1 MVSDSK
7 RWLALAL
14 LCLTGFMIILD
25 ASIVLVAVPSIEREL
40 TFSTGGVQWVPS
52 GYALMFGGL
61 LLLGGRI
68 SDLLGR
74 RRVFMTGLLL
84 FAGSSLLCG
93 FAWSGDALV
102 LARGLQGAAAAVLAP
117 SALSIVMTTFPS
129 GPDRNKALG
138 IWGATSGVGGTA
150 GSLIGGPVTDGLGWQ
165 WIFFINVPVCVL
177 VLVLAPVLLLDS
189 RGPVRRGFDAAGAVT
204 VTAALIVLVYAVIE
218 APASSAARTTLLA
231 LLSAVLFGL
240 FVLVEK
246 RSAAPL
252 VPLRIFRSR
261 ALVGGNLITIS
272 WGLSAFGLN
281 FVYTQY
287 AQLALG
293 ASAIRYGLMC
303 AVLAAAAV
311 GGSILGQHLVTR
323 AGPRVVAAVSLLVAG
338 VGTTLMTRL
347 TATSGYF
354 ELAFWGLTIFGAGL
368 GAGTVAG
375 SIAALSDVKGE
386 DAGIAS
392 GLQNASFQ
400 IGGAVG
406 VAVVSAVA
414 TASTSGTTPVALTHG
429 YRTGFAIVWLFIL
442 IGFAGCLLVKRLL
455 EVRSEESGNREPV
468 VATSA
473 RRPPVKEASCSS
485 SD

>member
-1 MVSDSK
+1 MVTESK
-7 RWLALAL
+7 RWFALAL

-74 RRVFMTGLLL
+74 RRVFITGLLL

-117 SALSIVMTTFPS
+117 SALSIVMTTFPQ

-165 WIFFINVPVCVL
+165 WIFFINVPVCL
-177 VLVLAPVLLLDS
+177 VVAVLAPMLLLDS
-189 RGPVRRGFDAAGAVT
+189 RGPGRRGFDVAGAVT

-218 APASSAARTTLLA
+218 APESPVGRTVLLL
-231 LLSAVLFGL
+231 LLSAALFGL
-240 FVLVEK
+240 FVLVEN

-261 ALVGGNLITIS
+261 ALVGGNLITIA
-272 WGLSAFGLN
+272 WGLAAFGLN
-281 FVYTQY
+281 FIYTQY

-293 ASAIRYGLMC
+293 VSAIRYGLMS

-311 GGSILGQHLVTR
+311 VGSMVGQHLVTR
-323 AGPRVVAAVSLLVAG
+323 VGMRRVAFVSLLLAG
-338 VGTTLMTRL
+338 IGTTVMTRL
-347 TATSGYF
+347 TVESGYF

-375 SIAALSDVKGE
+375 AIAALSDV
-386 DAGIAS
+386 AGPDSGVAS

-400 IGGAVG
+400 IGGAIG
-406 VAVVSAVA
+406 IAVLSAAA
-414 TASTSGTTPVALTHG
+414 TASTTGATPTALTHG
-429 YRTGFAIVWLFIL
+429 YRVAFAAVWLFVAL
-442 IGFAGCLLVKRLL
+442 GLAGCALLLHRKRSPRL
-455 EVRSEESGNREPV
+455 EPV
-468 VATSA
+468 
-473 RRPPVKEASCSS
+473 AS
-485 SD
+485 

>member
-1 MVSDSK
+1 MTLDRGVPPYWRCLMVTESK
-7 RWLALAL
+7 RWFALAL

-68 SDLLGR
+68 ADLLGR
-74 RRVFMTGLLL
+74 RRVFMAGLLL

-93 FAWSGDALV
+93 LAWSGDALV
-102 LARGLQGAAAAVLAP
+102 LARGVQGASAAVLLP
-117 SALSIVMTTFPS
+117 SALSIVMTTFPA

-177 VLVLAPVLLLDS
+177 VVVLAPALLMDS
-189 RGPVRRGFDAAGAVT
+189 RGPGRRGFDVAGAVT
-204 VTAALIVLVYAVIE
+204 VTAALIVLVYAVVE
-218 APASSAARTTLLA
+218 APTSSVGHTVA
-231 LLSAVLFGL
+231 LLLLSVLLFGL
-240 FVLVEK
+240 FVLVEQ

-272 WGLSAFGLN
+272 WGLAVFGLN
-281 FVYTQY
+281 YIYTQY

-293 ASAIRYGLMC
+293 VSAVRYGLMS

-311 GGSILGQHLVTR
+311 VASMVGQHLVTR
-323 AGPRVVAAVSLLVAG
+323 IGPRRVAFTSLLIAG
-338 VGTTLMTRL
+338 AGATVMTRL
-347 TATSGYF
+347 TVHSGYF

-375 SIAALSDVKGE
+375 SIASLSDVRGE
-386 DAGIAS
+386 DSGVAS

-400 IGGAVG
+400 VGGAVG
-406 VAVVSAVA
+406 IAALSAVA
-414 TASTSGTTPVALTHG
+414 AASTSGTTPTALTHG
-429 YRTGFAIVWLFIL
+429 YRIAFLAVWLPIAL
-442 IGFAGCLLVKRLL
+442 GLAGCGLLLSRKRAAERPLQ
-455 EVRSEESGNREPV
+455 PV
-468 VATSA
+468 AN
-473 RRPPVKEASCSS
+473 
-485 SD
+485 

>member
-1 MVSDSK
+1 MVTEKK
-7 RWLALAL
+7 RWFALAL

-40 TFSTGGVQWVPS
+40 IFSSGGVQWVPS

-74 RRVFMTGLLL
+74 RRVLMTGLVL
-84 FAGSSLLCG
+84 FGACSLLCG

-129 GPDRNKALG
+129 GADRNKALG

-177 VLVLAPVLLLDS
+177 VLVLAPVLLMDS
-189 RGPVRRGFDAAGAVT
+189 RGPGRRGFDVAGAAS

-218 APASSAARTTLLA
+218 APESSVGRTVA
-231 LLSAVLFGL
+231 LIVLSALLFGL

-261 ALVGGNLITIS
+261 SLVGGNLITVA
-272 WGLSAFGLN
+272 WGLAAFGLN
-281 FVYTQY
+281 YIYTQY

-293 ASAIRYGLMC
+293 VSAIRYGLMS

-311 GGSILGQHLVTR
+311 VASMVGQHLVTR
-323 AGPRVVAAVSLLVAG
+323 VGPRVVGFVSLVIAG
-338 VGTTLMTRL
+338 VGTTLMCRVTVD
-347 TATSGYF
+347 SGYF

-375 SIAALSDVKGE
+375 AIAALSDVAGE
-386 DAGIAS
+386 DSGVAS
-392 GLQNASFQ
+392 GLQSASFQ

-406 VAVVSAVA
+406 VAVLSAVA
-414 TASTSGTTPVALTHG
+414 TAATTGTTPIALTHG
-429 YRTGFAIVWLFIL
+429 YRIAFLAVWSFIVLGL
-442 IGFAGCLLVKRLL
+442 AGCGLLVSRKQSTQGQL
-455 EVRSEESGNREPV
+455 EPV
-468 VATSA
+468 TS
-473 RRPPVKEASCSS
+473 
-485 SD
+485 

>member
-1 MVSDSK
+1 MVTESK
-7 RWLALAL
+7 RWFALAL

-74 RRVFMTGLLL
+74 RRVFMIGLLL

-102 LARGLQGAAAAVLAP
+102 LARGVQGTSAAVLLP
-117 SALSIVMTTFPS
+117 SALSIVMTTFPA

-177 VLVLAPVLLLDS
+177 VVVLAPALLMDS
-189 RGPVRRGFDAAGAVT
+189 RGPGRRGFDVAGAVT
-204 VTAALIVLVYAVIE
+204 VTTALIVLVYAVVE
-218 APASSAARTTLLA
+218 APTSSVGRTVALL
-231 LLSAVLFGL
+231 LLSALLFGL
-240 FVLVEK
+240 FVLVEQ

-272 WGLSAFGLN
+272 WGLAVFGLN
-281 FVYTQY
+281 YIYTQY

-293 ASAIRYGLMC
+293 VSAVRYGLMS

-311 GGSILGQHLVTR
+311 VASMVGQHLVTR
-323 AGPRVVAAVSLLVAG
+323 IGPRRVAFTSLLIAG
-338 VGTTLMTRL
+338 VGTTVMTRL
-347 TATSGYF
+347 TVHSGYF

-375 SIAALSDVKGE
+375 SIASLSDVRGE
-386 DAGIAS
+386 DSGVAS

-406 VAVVSAVA
+406 IAALSAVA
-414 TASTSGTTPVALTHG
+414 TASTSGTTPIALTHG
-429 YRTGFAIVWLFIL
+429 YRIAFVAVWVPIAVGL
-442 IGFAGCLLVKRLL
+442 AGCALLLSRKSTVERRLQ
-455 EVRSEESGNREPV
+455 PV
-468 VATSA
+468 G
-473 RRPPVKEASCSS
+473 ECS
-485 SD
+485 

>member
-1 MVSDSK
+1 MVTESK
-7 RWLALAL
+7 RWFALAL

-74 RRVFMTGLLL
+74 RRVFITGLLL

-117 SALSIVMTTFPS
+117 SALSIVMTTFPG

-165 WIFFINVPVCVL
+165 WIFFINVPVCLL
-177 VLVLAPVLLLDS
+177 VAVLAPVLLLDS
-189 RGPVRRGFDAAGAVT
+189 RGPGRRGFDVAGAVT
-204 VTAALIVLVYAVIE
+204 VTSALIVLVYAVIE
-218 APASSAARTTLLA
+218 APDSAIGWTVLLV
-231 LLSAVLFGL
+231 LLSAGLFAL

-261 ALVGGNLITIS
+261 ALVGGNLITIA
-272 WGLSAFGLN
+272 WGLAAFGLN
-281 FVYTQY
+281 FIYTQY

-293 ASAIRYGLMC
+293 VSAIRYGLMS

-311 GGSILGQHLVTR
+311 VGSMVGQHLVTR
-323 AGPRVVAAVSLLVAG
+323 VGMRRVALVSLLLAG
-338 VGTTLMTRL
+338 VGTTVMTQL
-347 TATSGYF
+347 TVDSGYF

-375 SIAALSDVKGE
+375 AIAALSDV
-386 DAGIAS
+386 AGPDSGVAS

-406 VAVVSAVA
+406 IAVLSAVA
-414 TASTSGTTPVALTHG
+414 TGNTTGATATALTHG
-429 YRTGFAIVWLFIL
+429 YRVAFMAVWLFIAL
-442 IGFAGCLLVKRLL
+442 GLAGCALLLDRKRSPRL
-455 EVRSEESGNREPV
+455 EPV
-468 VATSA
+468 
-473 RRPPVKEASCSS
+473 AS
-485 SD
+485 

>member
-1 MVSDSK
+1 
-7 RWLALAL
+7 
-14 LCLTGFMIILD
+14 
-25 ASIVLVAVPSIEREL
+25 
-40 TFSTGGVQWVPS
+40 
-52 GYALMFGGL
+52 MFGGL

-129 GPDRNKALG
+129 GADRNKALG

-177 VLVLAPVLLLDS
+177 VVVLAPTLLMDS
-189 RGPVRRGFDAAGAVT
+189 RGPGRRGFDVAGAAT

-218 APASSAARTTLLA
+218 APDSSVLRTA
-231 LLSAVLFGL
+231 LLVVLSVVLFAA
-240 FVLVEK
+240 FILVEK

-252 VPLRIFRSR
+252 VPLRIFHSR
-261 ALVGGNLITIS
+261 ALVGGNLITIA
-272 WGLSAFGLN
+272 WGLAAFGLN

-293 ASAIRYGLMC
+293 ISAVRYGLMS

-311 GGSILGQHLVTR
+311 VASIIGQHLVTR
-323 AGPRVVAAVSLLVAG
+323 VGTRSVAFVSLLTAG
-338 VGTTLMTRL
+338 VGTTLMTQL
-347 TATSGYF
+347 TVDSGYF
-354 ELAFWGLTIFGAGL
+354 QLAFWGLTIFGAGL

-375 SIAALSDVKGE
+375 SIASLSDVPSE
-386 DAGIAS
+386 DSGVAS

-400 IGGAVG
+400 IGGAIG
-406 VAVVSAVA
+406 VAAVSAVA
-414 TASTSGTTPVALTHG
+414 TASTSGTAPADLTHG
-429 YRTGFAIVWLFIL
+429 YRIAFATVWIFIA
-442 IGFAGCLLVKRLL
+442 IGLAGCGLLLTHNRSRRL
-455 EVRSEESGNREPV
+455 
-468 VATSA
+468 ATVTS
-473 RRPPVKEASCSS
+473 
-485 SD
+485 

>member
-1 MVSDSK
+1 MVTEKK
-7 RWLALAL
+7 RWFALAL

-40 TFSTGGVQWVPS
+40 TFSSGGVQWVPS
-52 GYALMFGGL
+52 GYGLMFGGL

-74 RRVFMTGLLL
+74 RRVFITGLLL
-84 FAGSSLLCG
+84 FGGCSLLCG
-93 FAWSGDALV
+93 FAWSGDVLV
-102 LARGLQGAAAAVLAP
+102 LARGLQGMAAAVLAP

-129 GPDRNKALG
+129 GADRNKALG

-165 WIFFINVPVCVL
+165 WIFFINVPVCIL
-177 VLVLAPVLLLDS
+177 VVALAPVLLLDS
-189 RGPVRRGFDAAGAVT
+189 RGPGRRSFDVAGAAT

-218 APASSAARTTLLA
+218 APESPVLRTVALLV
-231 LLSAVLFGL
+231 LSAVLFGL

-261 ALVGGNLITIS
+261 TLVGGNLLTIA
-272 WGLSAFGLN
+272 WGLAAFGLN
-281 FVYTQY
+281 FIYTQY

-293 ASAIRYGLMC
+293 VSAVRYGLMS

-311 GGSILGQHLVTR
+311 VASIIGQHLVTR
-323 AGPRVVAAVSLLVAG
+323 VGARRVGVVSLLIAG

-347 TATSGYF
+347 TVDSGYF

-375 SIAALSDVKGE
+375 AIASLSDVPAE
-386 DAGIAS
+386 DSGVAS
-392 GLQNASFQ
+392 GLQSASFQ
-400 IGGAVG
+400 IGGAIG
-406 VAVVSAVA
+406 VAVLSAVA
-414 TASTSGTTPVALTHG
+414 VASTTGSTPIALTHG
-429 YRTGFAIVWLFIL
+429 YRIAFLAVWIFLVVGL
-442 IGFAGCLLVKRLL
+442 AGCALIKQSL
-455 EVRSEESGNREPV
+455 EVGGPDGGHRMQ
-468 VATSA
+468 VAANSA
-473 RRPPVKEASCSS
+473 RRS
-485 SD
+485 

>member
-1 MVSDSK
+1 MVSHSK

-102 LARGLQGAAAAVLAP
+102 LARGVQGAAAAVLAP

-129 GPDRNKALG
+129 GADRNKALG

-165 WIFFINVPVCVL
+165 WIFFINVPVCLL
-177 VLVLAPVLLLDS
+177 VVVLAPLLLMDS
-189 RGPVRRGFDAAGAVT
+189 RGPGRRGFDVAGAVT

-218 APASSAARTTLLA
+218 APQSSVLRTALLVV
-231 LLSAVLFGL
+231 LSAVLFAA
-240 FVLVEK
+240 FVLVEQ

-261 ALVGGNLITIS
+261 ALVGGNLITIA
-272 WGLSAFGLN
+272 WGLAAFGLN

-293 ASAIRYGLMC
+293 ASAVRYGLMS

-311 GGSILGQHLVTR
+311 VGSIIGQHLVTR
-323 AGPRVVAAVSLLVAG
+323 VGTRSVAFVSLLIAG
-338 VGTTLMTRL
+338 AGTTLMTRL
-347 TATSGYF
+347 TVDSGYF

-375 SIAALSDVKGE
+375 SIASLSDVPGE
-386 DAGIAS
+386 DSGVAS

-400 IGGAVG
+400 IGGAIG
-406 VAVVSAVA
+406 VAAVSAVA
-414 TASTSGTTPVALTHG
+414 TASTSGVTPSALTHG
-429 YRTGFAIVWLFIL
+429 YRIAFASVWFFIAL
-442 IGFAGCLLVKRLL
+442 GLAGCSLLLTRNRSRRLAA
-455 EVRSEESGNREPV
+455 
-468 VATSA
+468 VAS
-473 RRPPVKEASCSS
+473 
-485 SD
+485 

>member
-1 MVSDSK
+1 MVTESK
-7 RWLALAL
+7 RWFALAL

-68 SDLLGR
+68 ADLLGR
-74 RRVFMTGLLL
+74 RRVFMAGLVL

-102 LARGLQGAAAAVLAP
+102 LARGVQGASAAVLLP
-117 SALSIVMTTFPS
+117 SALSIVMTTFPD

-177 VLVLAPVLLLDS
+177 VVVLAPAVLMDS
-189 RGPVRRGFDAAGAVT
+189 RGPGRRGFDVAGAVT
-204 VTAALIVLVYAVIE
+204 VTAALIVLVYAVVE
-218 APASSAARTTLLA
+218 APTSSVGRTVALL
-231 LLSAVLFGL
+231 LLSALLFGL
-240 FVLVEK
+240 FVLVEQ

-272 WGLSAFGLN
+272 WGLAVFGLN
-281 FVYTQY
+281 YIYTQY

-293 ASAIRYGLMC
+293 VSAVRYGLMS

-311 GGSILGQHLVTR
+311 VASMVGQHLVTR
-323 AGPRVVAAVSLLVAG
+323 IGPRRVAFTSLLIAG
-338 VGTTLMTRL
+338 AGATVMTRL
-347 TATSGYF
+347 TVHSGYF

-375 SIAALSDVKGE
+375 SIASLSDVRGE
-386 DAGIAS
+386 DSGVAS

-400 IGGAVG
+400 VGGAVG
-406 VAVVSAVA
+406 IAALSAVA
-414 TASTSGTTPVALTHG
+414 AASTSGTTPTALTHG
-429 YRTGFAIVWLFIL
+429 YHVAFLAVWLPIAL
-442 IGFAGCLLVKRLL
+442 GLAGCGLLLSHKRATERRLQ
-455 EVRSEESGNREPV
+455 PV
-468 VATSA
+468 GEWS
-473 RRPPVKEASCSS
+473 
-485 SD
+485 

>member
-1 MVSDSK
+1 MVTESK

-25 ASIVLVAVPSIEREL
+25 ASIVLVAIPSIEREL
-40 TFSTGGVQWVPS
+40 TFSIGGVQWVPS

-74 RRVFMTGLLL
+74 RRVFIAGLLL

-102 LARGLQGAAAAVLAP
+102 FARGLQGIAAAVLAP

-165 WIFFINVPVCVL
+165 WIFFINVPACV
-177 VLVLAPVLLLDS
+177 VVAVLAPLLLLDS
-189 RGPVRRGFDAAGAVT
+189 RGPGRRGFDVAGAAT
-204 VTAALIVLVYAVIE
+204 VTAALIALVYAVIQ
-218 APASSAARTTLLA
+218 APSSSVVRTVLWLLM
-231 LLSAVLFGL
+231 SAVLFAV
-240 FVLVEK
+240 FVVVEQ

-252 VPLRIFRSR
+252 VPLRLFRSR
-261 ALVGGNLITIS
+261 ALVGGNLITIG
-272 WGLSAFGLN
+272 WGLAAFGLN

-293 ASAIRYGLMC
+293 ASAVRYGLMS

-311 GGSILGQHLVTR
+311 GGSMIGQHLVTR
-323 AGPRVVAAVSLLVAG
+323 VGPRAVAFVSLLVAG
-338 VGTTLMTRL
+338 AGTTLMTRL
-347 TATSGYF
+347 TVTSGYF

-375 SIAALSDVKGE
+375 SIASLSEVAGE
-386 DAGIAS
+386 DAGVAS

-406 VAVVSAVA
+406 IAVVAAVA
-414 TASTSGTTPVALTHG
+414 AASTSGRTPVALTHG
-429 YRTGFAIVWLFIL
+429 YRIAFVTVWSFIV
-442 IGFAGCLLVKRLL
+442 IGLAGCLFVKRPL
-455 EVRSEESGNREPV
+455 EIQRGKSGHMKAV
-468 VATSA
+468 VAA
-473 RRPPVKEASCSS
+473 RRPS
-485 SD
+485 

>member
-1 MVSDSK
+1 MVSESK
-7 RWLALAL
+7 RWFALAL

-74 RRVFMTGLLL
+74 RRVFITGLLL

-117 SALSIVMTTFPS
+117 SSLSIVMTTFPT
-129 GPDRNKALG
+129 GADRNKALG

-177 VLVLAPVLLLDS
+177 VAVLAPVLLLDS
-189 RGPVRRGFDAAGAVT
+189 RGPGRRGFDVAGAVT

-218 APASSAARTTLLA
+218 APESSVTRTVLLL
-231 LLSAVLFGL
+231 LLSAALFGL

-246 RSAAPL
+246 RSVAPL

-261 ALVGGNLITIS
+261 NLVGGNLITIA
-272 WGLSAFGLN
+272 WGLGAFGLN
-281 FVYTQY
+281 FIYTQY

-293 ASAIRYGLMC
+293 VSAIRYGLMS

-311 GGSILGQHLVTR
+311 VGSMVGQHLVTR
-323 AGPRVVAAVSLLVAG
+323 IGPRRVAFVSLLLAG
-338 VGTTLMTRL
+338 AGTTVMTRL
-347 TATSGYF
+347 TVDSGYF

-375 SIAALSDVKGE
+375 SIASLSDVAGA
-386 DAGIAS
+386 DAGVAS

-406 VAVVSAVA
+406 IAVLSAIA
-414 TASTSGTTPVALTHG
+414 AAGTTGSTPAALTHG
-429 YRTGFAIVWLFIL
+429 YRIAFAAVWIFIV
-442 IGFAGCLLVKRLL
+442 IGLAGCGLVKRLL
-455 EVRSEESGNREPV
+455 EVRDSGSGHRERV
-468 VATSA
+468 AATSA
-473 RRPPVKEASCSS
+473 RRPE
-485 SD
+485 

>member
-1 MVSDSK
+1 MVSESK

-25 ASIVLVAVPSIEREL
+25 ASIVLVAIPSIEREL

-61 LLLGGRI
+61 LLLGGRV

-165 WIFFINVPVCVL
+165 WIFFINVPVCIL
-177 VLVLAPVLLLDS
+177 VVVLAPVLLLDS
-189 RGPVRRGFDAAGAVT
+189 RGPGRRGFDVAGAAT

-218 APASSAARTTLLA
+218 APESSLTRTLLLVMVSG
-231 LLSAVLFGL
+231 LLFAL
-240 FVLVEK
+240 FVAVER

-252 VPLRIFRSR
+252 VPLRIFHSR

-272 WGLSAFGLN
+272 WGLAAFGLN

-287 AQLALG
+287 AQLALS
-293 ASAIRYGLMC
+293 ASAVRYGLMS
-303 AVLAAAAV
+303 AVLAATAV
-311 GGSILGQHLVTR
+311 GGSMAGQHLVTR
-323 AGPRVVAAVSLLVAG
+323 VGPRTVAFVSLLLAG
-338 VGTTLMTRL
+338 AGTTLMTRL
-347 TATSGYF
+347 TVTSGYF

-368 GAGTVAG
+368 GAGSVAG
-375 SIAALSDVKGE
+375 SIASLSDVAGE
-386 DAGIAS
+386 DAGVAS

-406 VAVVSAVA
+406 VAAVSAVA
-414 TASTSGTTPVALTHG
+414 TASTSGVTPTALTHG
-429 YRTGFAIVWLFIL
+429 YRIAFATVWVFIVV
-442 IGFAGCLLVKRLL
+442 GFAGCLLVKRAL
-455 EVRSEESGNREPV
+455 EVHGVKSGNRSSE
-468 VATSA
+468 AAISA
-473 RRPPVKEASCSS
+473 RRLS
-485 SD
+485 

>member
-1 MVSDSK
+1 MVSHSK

-129 GPDRNKALG
+129 GAERNKALR

-165 WIFFINVPVCVL
+165 WIFFINVPVCIL
-177 VLVLAPVLLLDS
+177 VVVLAPTLLMDS
-189 RGPVRRGFDAAGAVT
+189 RGPGRRGFDIAGAVT

-218 APASSAARTTLLA
+218 APDSSALWTALLVV
-231 LLSAVLFGL
+231 LSAVLFAA

-261 ALVGGNLITIS
+261 ALVGGNLITIA
-272 WGLSAFGLN
+272 WGLAAFGLN

-293 ASAIRYGLMC
+293 ASAVRYGLMS

-311 GGSILGQHLVTR
+311 VGSVIGQHLVTR
-323 AGPRVVAAVSLLVAG
+323 IGPRWVASVSLLIAG
-338 VGTTLMTRL
+338 VGTTLMTQL
-347 TATSGYF
+347 TVDSGYF

-375 SIAALSDVKGE
+375 SIAALSDVPGE
-386 DAGIAS
+386 DSGVAS

-406 VAVVSAVA
+406 VAAVSAVA
-414 TASTSGTTPVALTHG
+414 TASTSGVTPVDLTHG
-429 YRTGFAIVWLFIL
+429 YRIAFAAVWIFIA
-442 IGFAGCLLVKRLL
+442 IGLAGCGLLLTRKRSLRL
-455 EVRSEESGNREPV
+455 
-468 VATSA
+468 ATVTS
-473 RRPPVKEASCSS
+473 
-485 SD
+485 

>member
-1 MVSDSK
+1 MVSESK

-74 RRVFMTGLLL
+74 RRVFITGLLL

-150 GSLIGGPVTDGLGWQ
+150 GSLVGGPVTDGLGWQ
-165 WIFFINVPVCVL
+165 WIFFINVPVCLL
-177 VLVLAPVLLLDS
+177 VVVLAPVLLLDS
-189 RGPVRRGFDAAGAVT
+189 RGPGRRGFDLAGAAT

-218 APASSAARTTLLA
+218 APESSAMRTALLA
-231 LLSAVLFGL
+231 LLSAVLFAL

-261 ALVGGNLITIS
+261 TLVGGNLITIA
-272 WGLSAFGLN
+272 WGLAAFGLN

-293 ASAIRYGLMC
+293 ASAIRYGLMS

-311 GGSILGQHLVTR
+311 VGSMVGQHLVTR
-323 AGPRVVAAVSLLVAG
+323 VGPRLVAFVSLLIAG

-347 TATSGYF
+347 TVDSGYF

-368 GAGTVAG
+368 GAGSVAG
-375 SIAALSDVKGE
+375 SIASLSDVAGE
-386 DAGIAS
+386 DAGVAS

-406 VAVVSAVA
+406 VAAVSAVA
-414 TASTSGTTPVALTHG
+414 TANTSGSAPTALTHG
-429 YRTGFAIVWLFIL
+429 YRIAFATVWLFIA
-442 IGFAGCLLVKRLL
+442 IGLAGCLLVKRLL
-455 EVRSEESGNREPV
+455 EVQGAGSGNREPAA
-468 VATSA
+468 ATV
-473 RRPPVKEASCSS
+473 RRPS
-485 SD
+485 

>member
-1 MVSDSK
+1 MVTESK
-7 RWLALAL
+7 RWFALAL

-68 SDLLGR
+68 ADLLGR
-74 RRVFMTGLLL
+74 RRVFMAGLVL

-102 LARGLQGAAAAVLAP
+102 LARGVQGASAAVLLP
-117 SALSIVMTTFPS
+117 SALSIVMTTFPD

-177 VLVLAPVLLLDS
+177 VVVLAPAVLMDS
-189 RGPVRRGFDAAGAVT
+189 RGPGRRGFDVAGAVT
-204 VTAALIVLVYAVIE
+204 VTAALIVLVYAVVE
-218 APASSAARTTLLA
+218 APTSSVGRTVALL
-231 LLSAVLFGL
+231 LLSALLFGL
-240 FVLVEK
+240 FVLVEQ

-272 WGLSAFGLN
+272 WGLAVFGLN
-281 FVYTQY
+281 YIYTQY

-293 ASAIRYGLMC
+293 VSAVRYGLMS

-311 GGSILGQHLVTR
+311 VASMVGQHLVTR
-323 AGPRVVAAVSLLVAG
+323 IGPRRVAFTSLLIAG
-338 VGTTLMTRL
+338 AGATVMTRL
-347 TATSGYF
+347 TVHSGYF

-375 SIAALSDVKGE
+375 SIASLSDVRGE
-386 DAGIAS
+386 DSGVAS

-400 IGGAVG
+400 VGGAVG
-406 VAVVSAVA
+406 IAALSAVA
-414 TASTSGTTPVALTHG
+414 AASTSGTTPTALTHG
-429 YRTGFAIVWLFIL
+429 YRVAFLAVWLPIAL
-442 IGFAGCLLVKRLL
+442 GLAGCGLLLSRKRAGEQRLQ
-455 EVRSEESGNREPV
+455 PV
-468 VATSA
+468 GEWS
-473 RRPPVKEASCSS
+473 
-485 SD
+485 

>member
-1 MVSDSK
+1 MVTESK
-7 RWLALAL
+7 RWWALAL

-40 TFSTGGVQWVPS
+40 TFSSGGVQWVPS

-74 RRVFMTGLLL
+74 RRVFITGLLL

-102 LARGLQGAAAAVLAP
+102 LARGLQGASAAVLLP
-117 SALSIVMTTFPS
+117 SALSIVMTTFPD
-129 GPDRNKALG
+129 GADRNKALG

-177 VLVLAPVLLLDS
+177 VVVLAPALLLDS
-189 RGPVRRGFDAAGAVT
+189 RVPGRRGFDVAGAVT
-204 VTAALIVLVYAVIE
+204 VTSALIVLVYAVIE
-218 APASSAARTTLLA
+218 APDSPVVRTIA
-231 LLSAVLFGL
+231 LLVLSGLLFAL

-261 ALVGGNLITIS
+261 ALVGGNLITVG
-272 WGLSAFGLN
+272 WGLSAYGLN
-281 FVYTQY
+281 YIYTQY

-293 ASAIRYGLMC
+293 ISAVRYGLMS

-311 GGSILGQHLVTR
+311 VASIIGQHLVTR
-323 AGPRVVAAVSLLVAG
+323 VGPRRVAFVSLLVSG
-338 VGTTLMTRL
+338 VGATLMTQL
-347 TATSGYF
+347 TVHSGYF

-375 SIAALSDVKGE
+375 SIASLSDV
-386 DAGIAS
+386 AGDDSGVAS
-392 GLQNASFQ
+392 GLQSASFQ

-406 VAVVSAVA
+406 IAALSAVA
-414 TASTSGTTPVALTHG
+414 AASTTGATPTALTHG
-429 YRTGFAIVWLFIL
+429 YRIAFWAVWVFIAVG
-442 IGFAGCLLVKRLL
+442 IAGCGLLVSRKRP
-455 EVRSEESGNREPV
+455 VESPLQT
-468 VATSA
+468 VAA
-473 RRPPVKEASCSS
+473 P
-485 SD
+485 

>member
-1 MVSDSK
+1 MVSHSK
-7 RWLALAL
+7 RWFALAL

-74 RRVFMTGLLL
+74 RRVFMTGLVL
-84 FAGSSLLCG
+84 FAASSLLCG

-150 GSLIGGPVTDGLGWQ
+150 GSLVGGPVTDGLGWQ

-177 VLVLAPVLLLDS
+177 VVALAPVLLLDS
-189 RGPVRRGFDAAGAVT
+189 RGPGRRGFDVAGAVT

-218 APASSAARTTLLA
+218 APEASVSRTVLLLLLA
-231 LLSAVLFGL
+231 AAL
-240 FVLVEK
+240 FVLFVVVEK

-272 WGLSAFGLN
+272 WGLAAFGLN

-293 ASAIRYGLMC
+293 ASAIRYGLMS
-303 AVLAAAAV
+303 AVLAASAV
-311 GGSILGQHLVTR
+311 VASMIGQHLVTR
-323 AGPRVVAAVSLLVAG
+323 VGPRRVAFVSLVVAG
-338 VGTTLMTRL
+338 VGTTLMTQL
-347 TATSGYF
+347 TVTSGYF

-375 SIAALSDVKGE
+375 SIASLSDAAGE
-386 DAGIAS
+386 DAGVAS

-406 VAVVSAVA
+406 VAAVSAMA
-414 TASTSGTTPVALTHG
+414 TASTSGTTPIALTHG
-429 YRTGFAIVWLFIL
+429 YRVAFAGVWVFLA
-442 IGFAGCLLVKRLL
+442 IGFAGCALIKQVL
-455 EVRSEESGNREPV
+455 EIHGAKSGHLTSV

-473 RRPPVKEASCSS
+473 RRPPAKEAPCSS

>member
-1 MVSDSK
+1 MVSESK
-7 RWLALAL
+7 RWFALAL

-74 RRVFMTGLLL
+74 RRVFITGLLL

-129 GPDRNKALG
+129 GADRNKALG

-165 WIFFINVPVCVL
+165 WIFFINVPVCLL
-177 VLVLAPVLLLDS
+177 VVVLAPVLLLDS
-189 RGPVRRGFDAAGAVT
+189 RGPGRRGFDVAGAAT
-204 VTAALIVLVYAVIE
+204 VTAALIALVYAVIE
-218 APASSAARTTLLA
+218 APDSSVPRTLLLVLVSAA
-231 LLSAVLFGL
+231 LFAL

-261 ALVGGNLITIS
+261 ALVGGNLITIAF
-272 WGLSAFGLN
+272 GLSAFGLN
-281 FVYTQY
+281 FIYTQY
-287 AQLALG
+287 VQLAQNV
-293 ASAIRYGLMC
+293 SAVRYGLMS

-311 GGSILGQHLVTR
+311 VGSIIGQNLVTR
-323 AGPRVVAAVSLLVAG
+323 VGTARVACVSLLLAG
-338 VGTTLMTRL
+338 IGATVMTQL
-347 TATSGYF
+347 TVDSGYF
-354 ELAFWGLTIFGAGL
+354 ELAFWGLTVFGAGL

-375 SIAALSDVKGE
+375 AIASLSDVAGE
-386 DAGIAS
+386 DSGVAS

-406 VAVVSAVA
+406 VAVLSAVA
-414 TASTSGTTPVALTHG
+414 TASTTDASPTALTHG
-429 YRTGFAIVWLFIL
+429 YRVAFAAVWFFIAVGL
-442 IGFAGCLLVKRLL
+442 AGSALLLNRKP
-455 EVRSEESGNREPV
+455 SREPT
-468 VATSA
+468 AE
-473 RRPPVKEASCSS
+473 PVTP
-485 SD
+485 